1 MKKKPMA
8 ETYEQIRI
16 RKRREF
22 IENALWSIGA
32 VFFMVVGGY
41 ALAGAWLGL

>member
-8 ETYEQIRI
+8 ETYAKVRA

-22 IENALWSIGA
+22 IEDALWSIGA

>member
-8 ETYEQIRI
+8 ETYAQVKA

>member
-8 ETYEQIRI
+8 RKWEDVR
-16 RKRREF
+16 RDKRREF
-22 IENALWSIGA
+22 IENALWSLGA
-32 VFFMVVGGY
+32 VFFMVVGGI

>member
-1 MKKKPMA
+1 MA

-16 RKRREF
+16 RKRRKFLEDLF
-22 IENALWSIGA
+22 WSAGA

-41 ALAGAWLGL
+41 AIAGAWLGL

>member
-8 ETYEQIRI
+8 RTWEQVR
-16 RKRREF
+16 RDKRRKF
-22 IENALWSIGA
+22 IEDALWSLGA

>member
-8 ETYEQIRI
+8 RKWEDVR
-16 RKRREF
+16 RDKRRQR
-22 IENALWSIGA
+22 IEDLFWSAGA

-41 ALAGAWLGL
+41 AIAGAWLGL

>member
-1 MKKKPMA
+1 MKNKPMA

>member
-8 ETYEQIRI
+8 ETYAQVRA

-22 IENALWSIGA
+22 IENAFWSIGA